1 MNQLYQATDAME
13 SSLPSIKHETS
24 FKIRLNII
32 IVRIVREQEK
42 EGERER
48 EHVYLSFSSPV
59 SDRVQTTEDNE
70 KQILQGEG
78 KEGELG

>member
-1 MNQLYQATDAME
+1 MNQLYQATDATE
-13 SSLPSIKHETS
+13 RSLPSIKSETS
-24 FKIRLNII
+24 FKIRQKII

-42 EGERER
+42 DGEG

-59 SDRVQTTEDNE
+59 SDRVQTTVDNE

-78 KEGELG
+78 ELG

>member
-1 MNQLYQATDAME
+1 M
-13 SSLPSIKHETS
+13 S
-24 FKIRLNII
+24 FKIKTQII

-42 EGERER
+42 EGER

>member
-1 MNQLYQATDAME
+1 ME
-13 SSLPSIKHETS
+13 SSLLSIKLETS
-24 FKIRLNII
+24 FKIRQKII
-32 IVRIVREQEK
+32 IVRIVRKQK
-42 EGERER
+42 EGEREN
-48 EHVYLSFSSPV
+48 VYLSFSSPV

>member
-13 SSLPSIKHETS
+13 SSLPRIKHETS
-24 FKIRLNII
+24 FKIRQKII

-42 EGERER
+42 EREN
-48 EHVYLSFSSPV
+48 VYLSFSSPV

>member
-1 MNQLYQATDAME
+1 ME
-13 SSLPSIKHETS
+13 SSLLSIKLETS
-24 FKIRLNII
+24 FKIRQKII
-32 IVRIVREQEK
+32 IVRIVRKQK
-42 EGERER
+42 EGEREN
-48 EHVYLSFSSPV
+48 VYLSVSSPV